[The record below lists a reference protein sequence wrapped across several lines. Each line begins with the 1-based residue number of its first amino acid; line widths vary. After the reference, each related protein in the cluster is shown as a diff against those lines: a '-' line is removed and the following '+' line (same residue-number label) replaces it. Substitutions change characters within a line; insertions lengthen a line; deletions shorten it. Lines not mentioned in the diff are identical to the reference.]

1 MDDHEIVDLY
11 WQRDEHAIEA
21 TAAKYESYC
30 MKISQNILSDRAD
43 SEENVNDTYLH
54 AWQAMPPQRPA
65 ILSAFLGKIARN
77 LALNRYK
84 ARSAQKRQGD
94 VFALSLDEL
103 TTRPRQQSSA
113 AASARFCA
121 RRAKRCAA
129 CSSCAISTANRSKRW
144 PRVFTAA
151 RAASKPRSCARAE
164 SSRSISSRRD
174 TVKHEVLTRAIG
186 ELDDE
191 LIADAYAYKPR
202 KRYALP
208 RFLAA
213 AACLVLVLAAALA
226 MTRDTLPAEIKVEGA
241 ALSSIPI
248 PISQPAAMALDARGS
263 LSDPLSPMLTIES
276 KSGEAVTVTVSDGV
290 LTQPLY
296 SLQEE
301 FTSYT
306 VSGKVQLCWTIEEPD
321 TGTVYTLSLDGAP
334 AVTLRYDE
342 ANGYWAAARA

>member
-84 ARSAQKRQGD
+84 ARSAR
-94 VFALSLDEL
+94 SCSSRSTSW
-103 TTRPRQQSSA
+103 TTAHPPCPRPTARPRQQSSA

-144 PRVFTAA
+144 PRAFTAA
-151 RAASKPRSCARAE
+151 RAASKPHFCARAE
-164 SSRSISSRRD
+164 NSGSI
-174 TVKHEVLTRAIG
+174 
-186 ELDDE
+186 
-191 LIADAYAYKPR
+191 
-202 KRYALP
+202 
-208 RFLAA
+208 
-213 AACLVLVLAAALA
+213 
-226 MTRDTLPAEIKVEGA
+226 
-241 ALSSIPI
+241 
-248 PISQPAAMALDARGS
+248 
-263 LSDPLSPMLTIES
+263 
-276 KSGEAVTVTVSDGV
+276 
-290 LTQPLY
+290 
-296 SLQEE
+296 
-301 FTSYT
+301 
-306 VSGKVQLCWTIEEPD
+306 
-321 TGTVYTLSLDGAP
+321 
-334 AVTLRYDE
+334 
-342 ANGYWAAARA
+342 

>member
-84 ARSAQKRQGD
+84 ARSAQKRYDDFCG
-94 VFALSLDEL
+94 LLDEL
-103 TTRPRQQSSA
+103 TFAHPPCPRPTTRPRQQSSA

-144 PRVFTAA
+144 PRAFTAA
-151 RAASKPRSCARAE
+151 RAASKPRSCA
-164 SSRSISSRRD
+164 SRR
-174 TVKHEVLTRAIG
+174 KLKEH
-186 ELDDE
+186 
-191 LIADAYAYKPR
+191 LIK
-202 KRYALP
+202 
-208 RFLAA
+208 
-213 AACLVLVLAAALA
+213 
-226 MTRDTLPAEIKVEGA
+226 EGYC
-241 ALSSIPI
+241 
-248 PISQPAAMALDARGS
+248 
-263 LSDPLSPMLTIES
+263 
-276 KSGEAVTVTVSDGV
+276 EA
-290 LTQPLY
+290 
-296 SLQEE
+296 
-301 FTSYT
+301 
-306 VSGKVQLCWTIEEPD
+306 
-321 TGTVYTLSLDGAP
+321 
-334 AVTLRYDE
+334 
-342 ANGYWAAARA
+342 

>member
-1 MDDHEIVDLY
+1 M
-11 WQRDEHAIEA
+11 
-21 TAAKYESYC
+21 
-30 MKISQNILSDRAD
+30 
-43 SEENVNDTYLH
+43 
-54 AWQAMPPQRPA
+54 
-65 ILSAFLGKIARN
+65 
-77 LALNRYK
+77 
-84 ARSAQKRQGD
+84 
-94 VFALSLDEL
+94 
-103 TTRPRQQSSA
+103 
-113 AASARFCA
+113 
-121 RRAKRCAA
+121 
-129 CSSCAISTANRSKRW
+129 
-144 PRVFTAA
+144 
-151 RAASKPRSCARAE
+151 
-164 SSRSISSRRD
+164 
-174 TVKHEVLTRAIG
+174 KHEVLTRAIG

-213 AACLVLVLAAALA
+213 AACLALVLAAALA
-226 MTRDTLPAEIKVEGA
+226 MTRDALPAEIAIEGA
-241 ALSSIPI
+241 ALSSRAI
-248 PISQPAAMALDARGS
+248 PISQATPMALDARGS
-263 LSDPLSPMLTIES
+263 LSGPLSPMLTIES

>member
-1 MDDHEIVDLY
+1 M
-11 WQRDEHAIEA
+11 
-21 TAAKYESYC
+21 
-30 MKISQNILSDRAD
+30 
-43 SEENVNDTYLH
+43 
-54 AWQAMPPQRPA
+54 
-65 ILSAFLGKIARN
+65 
-77 LALNRYK
+77 
-84 ARSAQKRQGD
+84 
-94 VFALSLDEL
+94 
-103 TTRPRQQSSA
+103 
-113 AASARFCA
+113 
-121 RRAKRCAA
+121 
-129 CSSCAISTANRSKRW
+129 
-144 PRVFTAA
+144 
-151 RAASKPRSCARAE
+151 
-164 SSRSISSRRD
+164 
-174 TVKHEVLTRAIG
+174 KHEVLTRAIG

-248 PISQPAAMALDARGS
+248 PIS
-263 LSDPLSPMLTIES
+263 LSGPLSPMLTIES

-342 ANGYWAAARA
+342 ANGYWAAVRA